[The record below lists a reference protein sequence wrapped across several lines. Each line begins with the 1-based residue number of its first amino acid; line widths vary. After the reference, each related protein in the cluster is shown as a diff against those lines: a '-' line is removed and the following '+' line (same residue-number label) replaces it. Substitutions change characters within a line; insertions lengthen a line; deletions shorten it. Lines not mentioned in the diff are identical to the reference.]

1 MFDFLSTVHRDYG
14 MRKSKS
20 VLFVY
25 ENVKYRISS
34 LLSNFF
40 TEFHHIV
47 AENESVKHA
56 HKIGFFRPLR
66 CRTGSTPLKDP
77 CQLVSR
83 FSHKISEMISNHRFY
98 HAGTSPNALTVQKRQ
113 KHMVACNIRSKITKS
128 NGICSCQTVDYTGF
142 LWNFNYLTLF

>member
-34 LLSNFF
+34 LLSKI

-56 HKIGFFRPLR
+56 HKIGFFRPLKET
-66 CRTGSTPLKDP
+66 CPAYS
-77 CQLVSR
+77 
-83 FSHKISEMISNHRFY
+83 
-98 HAGTSPNALTVQKRQ
+98 
-113 KHMVACNIRSKITKS
+113 
-128 NGICSCQTVDYTGF
+128 
-142 LWNFNYLTLF
+142 